1 MKNTIYKIA
10 YSPAVNC
17 LLRNTLK
24 PISKVLNKRLISVS
38 GQICLKVKNAH
49 FKLKTNQTCSATQ
62 ELFYNGAENYEFTKL
77 FIPLIQKVDNFL
89 DIGANIGYFSV
100 LGAKLNKDLKVY
112 AFEPSIGPLY
122 YLKQNIELNHLQKQ
136 VNVIGKAVSDID
148 GILTF
153 HSVVSKKYPW
163 VVHNLN
169 GSHSLQNNFGKQKE
183 QAYPVEVISLS
194 KFKEEYQLNKIDFIK
209 LDTECTEHLI
219 FKSSLDIINADRPI
233 IVSEIYDEIKH
244 EIEPIFKQM
253 NNYCLF
259 QINQNQLFPMDSI
272 LDQVKFK
279 GEANFLFC
287 PEEKLGLF
295 DL

>member
-169 GSHSLQNNFGKQKE
+169 GSHSLQNYFGKQKE

-194 KFKEEYQLNKIDFIK
+194 KFKEEHQLNKIDFIK